1 MRQRL
6 FTPGPTQIP
15 ERVVVAMSGPM
26 IHHRGPEF
34 KALFEEVTKRLKYVF
49 QTKGDVLILTAS
61 GSGGMEASVVNLLS
75 PGDKVLAIEF
85 GKFGERWGELCRA
98 YGMTPITLKAP
109 WGEAPDPAEVKKVVQ
124 SNPGL
129 KAVFFTH
136 SETSTGVA
144 SDVKEIAKII
154 REHSEA
160 LTVIDGITSVGV
172 LPLYMDDWNI
182 DVCVTGSQKG
192 VMIPPGLAF
201 VALNERAWQAVEKS
215 KLPRYYFDFLKAR
228 KSAAEKS
235 TAFTPAVTL
244 LVGLQESLRMMENL
258 GLEFFWKKYD
268 RLASATREGMKALG
282 LELFAKTPSNAL
294 TSVKVPPG
302 VEGSA
307 LTKTLREKYG
317 VTVAG
322 GQSQLKGKIF
332 RVAHMGY
339 YDHMDMVAL
348 MAAVEMTLAD
358 LGWKFEMGKG
368 VATVQQKYARLLA
381 EEAARNTI

>member
-15 ERVVVAMSGPM
+15 ERVIVAMSGPM

-34 KALFEEVTKRLKYVF
+34 KMLFEEVTNKLKYVF

-75 PGDKVLAIEF
+75 PGDKALAIEF

-98 YGMTPITLKAP
+98 YGVTPITMKTT

-124 SNPGL
+124 ANPDL

-144 SDVKEIAKII
+144 SDVKEIAKIVH
-154 REHSEA
+154 ENSKA

-201 VALNERAWQAVEKS
+201 VALNQRAWQAVEKS

-228 KSAAEKS
+228 KSSAEKS

-244 LVGLQESLRMMENL
+244 LVGLQESLRMMESD

-294 TSVKVPPG
+294 TSVKVPQG
-302 VEGSA
+302 IEGSA

>member
-15 ERVVVAMSGPM
+15 ESVVVAMSGPM

-34 KALFEEVTKRLKYVF
+34 KALFDEVTAGLKYVF
-49 QTKGDVLILTAS
+49 QTQGEVLILTSS
-61 GSGGMEASVVNLLS
+61 GSGGMEAAVVNLLS
-75 PGDKVLAIEF
+75 PGDKVLTIEA

-98 YGMTPITLKAP
+98 YGIEPVTLKVN
-109 WGEAPDPAEVKKVVQ
+109 WGEAPDPGEVRKLLQKHAD
-124 SNPGL
+124 L
-129 KAVFFTH
+129 AAVFFTH

-144 SDVKEIAKII
+144 SDVREIAGMV
-154 REHSEA
+154 REHTNA
-160 LTVIDGITSVGV
+160 ITVIDGITSVGV
-172 LPLYMDDWNI
+172 LPLYMDEWHI
-182 DVCVTGSQKG
+182 DVCVSGSQKG
-192 VMIPPGLAF
+192 VMVPPGLAF
-201 VALNERAWQAVEKS
+201 VALGDRAWPRVEKS

-228 KSAAEKS
+228 KSAGEKS
-235 TAFTPAVTL
+235 TAWTPAITL
-244 LVGLQESLRMMENL
+244 LVGLQDSLRMMRKL
-258 GLEFFWKKYD
+258 GLEFYWNKYE
-268 RLASATREGMKALG
+268 RLAAATREGMKALG
-282 LELFAKTPSNAL
+282 LELFAKVPSNAL

-302 VEGSA
+302 IDGGA
-307 LTKTLREKYG
+307 LTKTLRDKYG

-368 VATVQQKYARLLA
+368 VATVQQKYAGLLA
-381 EEAARNTI
+381 EEAARNAL

>member
-34 KALFEEVTKRLKYVF
+34 KALFDEVTTRLKYVF

-75 PGDKVLAIEF
+75 PGDKALSIEF

-98 YGMTPITLKAP
+98 YGLTPVTMKVP
-109 WGEAPDPAEVKKVVQ
+109 WGEAPDPAEVKKLVQ
-124 SNPGL
+124 SNPNL

-144 SDVKEIAKII
+144 SDLKEIAKVI
-154 REHSEA
+154 RENSEA

-192 VMIPPGLAF
+192 VMIPPGLSF
-201 VALNERAWQAVEKS
+201 VALNQRAWQRVETS
-215 KLPRYYFDFLKAR
+215 TLPRYYFDFLKAR

-244 LVGLQESLRMMENL
+244 LVGLQESLRMMEKY

-294 TSVKVPPG
+294 TSVKVPQG
-302 VEGSA
+302 LEGSA

-368 VATVQQKYARLLA
+368 VATVQQKYARLLS

>member
-15 ERVVVAMSGPM
+15 ESVMVAMSGPM

-34 KALFEEVTKRLKYVF
+34 KAIFDEVTNGLKYVF
-49 QTKGDVLILTAS
+49 QTKSDVLMLTAS
-61 GSGGMEASVVNLLS
+61 GSGGMEAAVVNLLS
-75 PGDKVLAIEF
+75 PGQKVLAIEF
-85 GKFGERWGELCRA
+85 GKFGERWGEICRA
-98 YGMTPITLKAP
+98 YGLTPITMKAP
-109 WGEAPDPAEVKKVVQ
+109 WGEAPDPTEVKKLVQ
-124 SNPGL
+124 SHGDL
-129 KAVFFTH
+129 AAVFFTH

-144 SDVKEIAKII
+144 SDVKEIAKIVH
-154 REHSEA
+154 EHSRA

-192 VMIPPGLAF
+192 VMIPPGMSF
-201 VALNERAWQAVEKS
+201 VALSERAWQRVEQS
-215 KLPRYYFDFLKAR
+215 TLPRYYFDFLKAR

-235 TAFTPAVTL
+235 TPFTPAITL
-244 LVGLQESLRMMENL
+244 LVGLQESLRMMQKL
-258 GLEFFWKKYD
+258 GLEYFWKKYE

-282 LELFAKTPSNAL
+282 LELFAKAPSNAL
-294 TSVKVPPG
+294 TSVAVPAG
-302 VEGSA
+302 IDGSQ

-368 VATVQQKYARLLA
+368 VATVQQKYAGLLA